1 MFTAITNIGGDM
13 MRSKTAE
20 FERMMTNQQ
29 QQSNKSISKSH
40 SQTMQSS
47 HGSSGARTTDTKCV
61 PLKTSDSSS
70 NVRNGPI
77 YKRRDVISS
86 ALNLKK

>member
-1 MFTAITNIGGDM
+1 

-20 FERMMTNQQ
+20 FERIMTHQQ
-29 QQSNKSISKSH
+29 QQQNKSLSKS
-40 SQTMQSS
+40 QL
-47 HGSSGARTTDTKCV
+47 HGSSGNGGGNGARSTIDSKDVGTA
-61 PLKTSDSSS
+61 LKPSDSSS

-77 YKRRDVISS
+77 YRRRDVISS